1 MAVVSIRYARAF
13 ADVLLEHGLDTTGAM
28 RQVNEV
34 VELVR
39 VNHALDKVWEN
50 PSIPADQ
57 KRNLLD
63 AIAQR
68 AGWLTEVHNFIGV
81 IIDHRRV
88 ALLPEIARQLQT
100 ELNRRLGI
108 TEAEVTVAREL
119 SPAEQQELEQH
130 IVRTTGGKSVHA
142 QYRTDPTILGGV
154 VVRIGSTIYD
164 GSVKG
169 QLRKI
174 RESLSSS

>member
-13 ADVLLEHGLDTTGAM
+13 ADVLLDHRLDATRAM
-28 RQVNEV
+28 NDVNEV
-34 VELVR
+34 VELLR
-39 VNHALDKVWEN
+39 SNDALRKVWEN

-63 AIAQR
+63 AIAKR
-68 AGWLTEVHNFIGV
+68 AGWSTEVHNFVVV

-88 ALLPEIARQLQT
+88 ALLPEIARQLQM

-108 TEAEVTVAREL
+108 TEAEVTVARQL
-119 SPAEQQELEQH
+119 SPAEQRDLEQH
-130 IVRTTGGKSVHA
+130 IARTTGGKSVRAH
-142 QYRTDPTILGGV
+142 YHTDPAILGGA

-164 GSVKG
+164 GSVKA

-174 RESLSSS
+174 RETLSTA